1 MAGSA
6 VRERDGFD
14 TGRSSLTARL
24 NQLGG
29 AKPVEP
35 TCERQR
41 VERVETKARVIGD
54 R

>member
-1 MAGSA
+1 MARSA
-6 VRERDGFD
+6 VREWDGFD
-14 TGRSSLTARL
+14 TGRSFLTARL

-29 AKPVEP
+29 QKLVEP

>member
-6 VRERDGFD
+6 VRAWVGFD
-14 TGRSSLTARL
+14 SGRSSLTAWE
-24 NQLGG
+24 GESMP
-29 AKPVEP
+29 KPVEP